1 MRLIDADALLEKYNV
16 KDVTMA
22 ECLTDTK
29 MAKSFEKFCIISDAV
44 EDAPTV
50 DAVPVCV
57 LKEIL
62 MRYFGIG
69 DSYHFEL
76 TRVKEAFAVGA
87 MKLDDFQEWTEENVD
102 DLVDYIKKN
111 CADGERKGG
120 DD

>member
-1 MRLIDADALLEKYNV
+1 MRLIDADALMEKYNV

-50 DAVPVCV
+50 DAVPVVRCRECKHWSSLGGPGLV
-57 LKEIL
+57 GLGECRNK
-62 MRYFGIG
+62 RFFA
-69 DSYHFEL
+69 FEYGF
-76 TRVKEAFAVGA
+76 E
-87 MKLDDFQEWTEENVD
+87 TEDNFT
-102 DLVDYIKKN
+102 

-120 DD
+120 DE